1 MGLVELAMIYA
12 GVGTGCAVVAL
23 ARGRARDA
31 PLLLMLWPLYG
42 PFALSRP
49 DPPPPPS
56 SPLAVLLPDEH
67 TMTALRRRVEEGR
80 QRAAAIASLLAR
92 PEFCQAAGL
101 ETIGRLAALEKR
113 LRDELEQ
120 VGSLLIQL
128 TAQAEVVRL
137 VGAGEPTSRELVR
150 ELAARVEGLDHMLA
164 EELDRDP

>member
-1 MGLVELAMIYA
+1 MGLVELAILYA

-23 ARGRARDA
+23 VRGRARDA
-31 PLLLMLWPLYG
+31 PLLLVLWPLYG

-49 DPPPPPS
+49 QPSPQS

-67 TMTALRRRVEEGR
+67 MMAALRERVEEGR
-80 QRAAAIASLLAR
+80 RRAAAIASLLAR

-101 ETIGRLAALEKR
+101 ETVRRLAAIEKR

-128 TAQAEVVRL
+128 TAQAEVVRV
-137 VGAGEPTSRELVR
+137 VGAGEPTNRELVR
-150 ELAARVEGLDHMLA
+150 ELAARVEGLDQMLA
-164 EELDRDP
+164 EELDKDP